1 MRRMTGKRLRAGSA
15 WLAGWLVL
23 WPASLWGATLYT
35 NDGFVSP
42 RLEAERWLINRARFA
57 PEREADRLGL
67 TNALPGGHPDYDVC
81 ENTNT
86 PNDFG
91 PTTNEWRLWTLARG
105 PLAPNERLSRAAA
118 THARDMAETGVF
130 SHYSP
135 SGKYYPLGSDPSQ
148 RARQEGYTNTIT
160 GYYENLAWGARGS
173 TIGYPAYGETP
184 QNVHGGLFVDNT
196 AISRGHRQAILNANA
211 TEIGLGAYRTNSY
224 DGYYWTEDYDVQDFG
239 RNGTN
244 HFFTD
249 TLFHDAN
256 TNGVYDE
263 GEGVGGIAIRLWD
276 GANEAARF
284 DCSQSSGSMAIPIN
298 DLPDGRWIEVRLQN
312 TNAAT
317 QRLSIPLGWST
328 LGEIELT
335 NNEIFSAGYFRQPY
349 GITNLG
355 FRNLEPLVTTS
366 ISRTGAQYRI
376 GFSAFTRVNYR
387 IEYNTNGAGPT
398 WTTLTILTA
407 TNEQIQTAD
416 PAGASA
422 VRIYRTLIVRD

>member
-1 MRRMTGKRLRAGSA
+1 
-15 WLAGWLVL
+15 
-23 WPASLWGATLYT
+23 
-35 NDGFVSP
+35 
-42 RLEAERWLINRARFA
+42 
-57 PEREADRLGL
+57 
-67 TNALPGGHPDYDVC
+67 
-81 ENTNT
+81 
-86 PNDFG
+86 
-91 PTTNEWRLWTLARG
+91 
-105 PLAPNERLSRAAA
+105 
-118 THARDMAETGVF
+118 
-130 SHYSP
+130 
-135 SGKYYPLGSDPSQ
+135 
-148 RARQEGYTNTIT
+148 
-160 GYYENLAWGARGS
+160 
-173 TIGYPAYGETP
+173 
-184 QNVHGGLFVDNT
+184 VHGGLFVDNT

-355 FRNLEPLVTTS
+355 FRKLEPAVTTS
-366 ISRTGAQYRI
+366 ISRTGAQYRWVQRI
-376 GFSAFTRVNYR
+376 HPRELP
-387 IEYNTNGAGPT
+387 IEYHTNGAGPT
-398 WTTLTILTA
+398 RTTLTILTA
-407 TNEQIQTAD
+407 TNEQIPTAD
-416 PAGASA
+416 PAAHRLFESTGRSLFGIDTAARRPNLPDRTCLMPRECHENRLVDSDPEPTASN
-422 VRIYRTLIVRD
+422 VRRLAEIRYVDALGW